1 MKMNE
6 KIEIMLGRL
15 RMRKVTF
22 AERCGITY
30 RAFANYMN
38 GSRTPRG
45 EILDRIA
52 SNLNLTPEF
61 LLDDDKDIELTL
73 EERFIK
79 RTCKSEKDKNAAI
92 QFLAETRGLFAG
104 NGLSPED
111 KEALFACLLEIYED
125 SRK

>member
-15 RMRKVTF
+15 RMRKVEF
-22 AERCGITY
+22 AESCGITY
-30 RAFANYMN
+30 RAFANYMS
-38 GSRTPRG
+38 GARVPRG
-45 EILDRIA
+45 DILERIA
-52 SNLNLTPEF
+52 DKLKLTPEF
-61 LLDDDKDIELTL
+61 LMDDEKELELTL
-73 EERFIK
+73 EERFVK
-79 RTCKSEKDKNAAI
+79 RTCKSEKDKNNAL

-104 NGLSPED
+104 NGLSPDD

>member
-15 RMRKVTF
+15 RMRKVEF
-22 AERCGITY
+22 AESCGITY
-30 RAFANYMN
+30 RAFANYMS

-45 EILDRIA
+45 DILERMADK
-52 SNLNLTPEF
+52 LNLTPEF
-61 LLDDDKDIELTL
+61 LLNDEEELELTL

-79 RTCKSEKDKNAAI
+79 RTCKSEKDKNAAV

-104 NGLSPED
+104 NGLSPDD

>member
-15 RMRKVTF
+15 RMRKVEF
-22 AERCGITY
+22 AESCGITY
-30 RAFANYMN
+30 RAFANYMS
-38 GSRTPRG
+38 GARTPRG
-45 EILDRIA
+45 DILERMADK
-52 SNLNLTPEF
+52 LNLTPEF
-61 LLDDDKDIELTL
+61 LLNDEEELELTL

-79 RTCKSEKDKNAAI
+79 RTCKSEKDKNTAI

-104 NGLSPED
+104 NGLSPDD
-111 KEALFACLLEIYED
+111 KDALFACLLEIYED